1 VNLMRVLIVDDEAL
15 ARSRMRALLGDITDP
30 AIEVVGEAADG
41 RAAIELCDQLQV
53 QAVLMDISMPVMDGL
68 EAARHLAASDAPP
81 AVIFC
86 TAYDEHALAAFEARA
101 IDYLVKPV
109 RAERLQSALQ
119 RAAKLSLDER
129 RVPASGTPT
138 RSRSHLCARV
148 RGNLRL
154 VAIHEISYLL
164 AEDKYVVVHSDHGEV
179 LIEES
184 LKALEQEFPDQ
195 FVRIHRNC
203 LIAVDRLQGLDR
215 DAEGNLQA
223 RVQGAALPL
232 EISRRCLPA
241 IRALVKH
248 L

>member
-1 VNLMRVLIVDDEAL
+1 MRVLIVDDEAL
-15 ARSRMRALLGDITDP
+15 ARSRMRALLGEFTEP
-30 AIEVVGEAADG
+30 KIEIVGEAADG
-41 RAAIELCDQLQV
+41 RAAIELCDQLDV
-53 QAVLMDISMPVMDGL
+53 QAVLLDISMPVMDGL
-68 EAARHLAASDAPP
+68 EAARHLAAGDSPP
-81 AVIFC
+81 AIIFC

-109 RAERLQSALQ
+109 RVERLQAALL
-119 RAAKLSLDER
+119 RAEKLSIDER
-129 RVPASGTPT
+129 RASVLQPSE

-154 VAIHEISYLL
+154 VAISEISYLL
-164 AEDKYVVVHSDHGEV
+164 AEDKYVVVHSDQGEV

-184 LKALEQEFPDQ
+184 LKALELEFPDQ

-203 LIAVDRLQGLDR
+203 LIAISRLQGLDR

-223 RVQGAALPL
+223 RVLGAPKPL

-241 IRALVKH
+241 VRTLVKQ

>member
-1 VNLMRVLIVDDEAL
+1 MRVLIVDDEAL
-15 ARSRMRALLGDITDP
+15 ARSRMRALLAEISDP
-30 AIEVVGEAADG
+30 QIEIVGEAADG

-53 QAVLMDISMPVMDGL
+53 QAVLLDISMPVMDGL
-68 EAARHLAASDAPP
+68 EAARHLASSESPP

-109 RAERLQSALQ
+109 RVERLQAALQ
-119 RAAKLSLDER
+119 RADRLSVDER
-129 RVPASGTPT
+129 RIPAAAMPG

-154 VAIHEISYLL
+154 VAIGEISYLL

-184 LKALEQEFPDQ
+184 LKALEEEFPDQ

-203 LIAVDRLQGLDR
+203 LIAIERLQGLDR
-215 DAEGNLQA
+215 DTEGNLQA
-223 RVQGAALPL
+223 RVQGAAKPL

>member
-1 VNLMRVLIVDDEAL
+1 MRVLIVDDEAL
-15 ARSRMRALLGDITDP
+15 ARSRMRALLGDMSDLQID
-30 AIEVVGEAADG
+30 IVGEAADG
-41 RAAIELCDQLQV
+41 RAAIELCDRLDV
-53 QAVLMDISMPVMDGL
+53 QAILLDISMPVMDGL
-68 EAARHLAASDAPP
+68 EAARHLAASENPP

-109 RAERLQSALQ
+109 RAERLHAALQ
-119 RAAKLSLDER
+119 RAEKLTIDER
-129 RVPASGTPT
+129 RAPATGVST

-154 VAIHEISYLL
+154 VAIGEISYLL
-164 AEDKYVVVHSDHGEV
+164 AEDKYVVVHSDQGEV

-184 LKALEQEFPDQ
+184 LKALEQEFPEQ

-203 LIAVDRLQGLDR
+203 LIAVDRLLGLDR

-223 RVQGAALPL
+223 RVQGAPKPL

>member
-1 VNLMRVLIVDDEAL
+1 MRVLIVDDEAL

-30 AIEVVGEAADG
+30 QIEVVGEAADG
-41 RAAIELCDQLQV
+41 RAAIELCDRLQV
-53 QAVLMDISMPVMDGL
+53 QAVLLDISMPVMDGL
-68 EAARHLAASDAPP
+68 EAARHLAAGDNPP
-81 AVIFC
+81 AIIFC

-109 RAERLQSALQ
+109 RAERLQTALR
-119 RAAKLSLDER
+119 RAEKLSVDER
-129 RVPASGTPT
+129 RVVSAATAS

-154 VAIHEISYLL
+154 VAISEISYLL
-164 AEDKYVVVHSDHGEV
+164 AEDKYVVVHSDQGEV

-184 LKALEQEFPDQ
+184 LKALELEFPDQ

-215 DAEGNLQA
+215 DTEGNLQA
-223 RVQGAALPL
+223 RVQGAPQSL

>member
-1 VNLMRVLIVDDEAL
+1 MRVLIVDDEAL
-15 ARSRMRALLGDITDP
+15 ARSRMRSLLADMSEP
-30 AIEVVGEAADG
+30 LIEVVGEASNG
-41 RAAIELCDQLQV
+41 RQAIELCDALQV
-53 QAVLMDISMPVMDGL
+53 EAVLLDISMPVMDGL
-68 EAARHLAASDAPP
+68 EAARHLAQTESPP
-81 AVIFC
+81 AIIFC

-109 RAERLQSALQ
+109 RAERLQAALV
-119 RAAKLSLDER
+119 RASRLSDADR
-129 RVPASGTPT
+129 RSVALTPVDA
-138 RSRSHLCARV
+138 RARSHLCARV

-154 VAIHEISYLL
+154 VAIEEIAYLM
-164 AEDKYVVVHSDHGEV
+164 AEDKYVVVHSDQGEV

-184 LKALEQEFPDQ
+184 LKALELEFPDQ

-215 DAEGNLQA
+215 DVDGNLQA
-223 RVQGAALPL
+223 RVRGAERVL

-241 IRALVKH
+241 IRALIKQ

>member
-1 VNLMRVLIVDDEAL
+1 MRVLIVDDEAL
-15 ARSRMRALLGDITDP
+15 ARSRMRALLAEISDP
-30 AIEVVGEAADG
+30 QIEIVGEAADG

-53 QAVLMDISMPVMDGL
+53 QAVLLDISMPVMDGL
-68 EAARHLAASDAPP
+68 EAARHLASSETPP

-109 RAERLQSALQ
+109 RVERLQAALQ
-119 RAAKLSLDER
+119 RADRLSVDER
-129 RVPASGTPT
+129 RIPAAAMPG

-154 VAIHEISYLL
+154 VAIGEISYLL

-184 LKALEQEFPDQ
+184 LKALEEEFPDQ

-203 LIAVDRLQGLDR
+203 LIAIERLQGLDR
-215 DAEGNLQA
+215 DTEGNLQA
-223 RVQGAALPL
+223 RVKGASKPL

>member
-1 VNLMRVLIVDDEAL
+1 MMRVLIVDDEAL
-15 ARSRMRALLGDITDP
+15 ARTRMRALLAEIDQP
-30 AIEVVGEAADG
+30 ATEVVGEAADG

-53 QAVLMDISMPVMDGL
+53 QVVLLDISMPVMDGL
-68 EAARHLAASDAPP
+68 EAARHLATGENPP
-81 AVIFC
+81 AIIFC

-109 RAERLQSALQ
+109 RAERLRSALD
-119 RAAKLSLDER
+119 RAEKLSIDDR
-129 RVPASGTPT
+129 RAPSSGLGN

-154 VAIHEISYLL
+154 VAINEISYLL
-164 AEDKYVVVHSDHGEV
+164 AEDKYVVVHSDQGEV

-184 LKALEQEFPDQ
+184 LKTLEQEFPDQ

-203 LIAVDRLQGLDR
+203 LIAVERLQGLDR
-215 DAEGNLQA
+215 DADGNLQA
-223 RVQGAALPL
+223 RVQGAPRPL

>member
-1 VNLMRVLIVDDEAL
+1 MRVLIVDDEAL
-15 ARSRMRALLGDITDP
+15 ARSRMRALLAEISDP
-30 AIEVVGEAADG
+30 QIEIVGEAADG

-53 QAVLMDISMPVMDGL
+53 QAVLLDISMPVMDGL
-68 EAARHLAASDAPP
+68 EAARHLASSESPP

-109 RAERLQSALQ
+109 RVERLRAALQ
-119 RAAKLSLDER
+119 RADKLSVDER
-129 RVPASGTPT
+129 RIPAAAMPG

-154 VAIHEISYLL
+154 VAIGEIAYLL

-184 LKALEQEFPDQ
+184 LKALEEEFPDQ

-203 LIAVDRLQGLDR
+203 LIAVERLRGLDR
-215 DAEGNLQA
+215 DPEGNLQA
-223 RVQGAALPL
+223 RVQGASKPL

>member
-1 VNLMRVLIVDDEAL
+1 MMRVLIVDDEAL
-15 ARSRMRALLGDITDP
+15 ARTRMRALLAEIAQP
-30 AIEVVGEAADG
+30 ATEVVAEAADG

-53 QAVLMDISMPVMDGL
+53 QVVLLDISMPVMDGL
-68 EAARHLAASDAPP
+68 EAARHLAGADNPP
-81 AVIFC
+81 AIIFC

-109 RAERLQSALQ
+109 RGERLRSALE
-119 RAAKLSLDER
+119 RAEKLSVDDR
-129 RVPASGTPT
+129 RAPGSGLGN

-154 VAIHEISYLL
+154 VAINEISYLL
-164 AEDKYVVVHSDHGEV
+164 AEDKYVVVHSDQGEV

-184 LKALEQEFPDQ
+184 LKTLEQEFPEQ

-223 RVQGAALPL
+223 RVQGASRPL

>member
-1 VNLMRVLIVDDEAL
+1 MRLLIVDDEPL
-15 ARSRMRALLGDITDP
+15 ARARMRSLLAEISEP
-30 AIEVVGEAADG
+30 ACEIVGEAADG
-41 RAAIELCDQLQV
+41 RAAIERCEELQV
-53 QAVLMDISMPVMDGL
+53 QVLLLDISMPVMDGL
-68 EAARHLAASDAPP
+68 EAARHLAGSEHPP
-81 AVIFC
+81 AIIFC

-109 RAERLQSALQ
+109 RVERLRAALQ
-119 RAAKLSLDER
+119 RAEKLGIDDR
-129 RVPASGTPT
+129 RASATGLST

-154 VAIHEISYLL
+154 VAIGEISYLL

-184 LKALEQEFPDQ
+184 LKTLELEFPDH

-203 LIAVDRLQGLDR
+203 LIAVSRLQGLDR

-223 RVQGAALPL
+223 RVQGAARPL

>member
-1 VNLMRVLIVDDEAL
+1 MRVLIVDDEAL
-15 ARSRMRALLGDITDP
+15 ARSRMRALLAEISDP
-30 AIEVVGEAADG
+30 QIEIVGEAADG

-53 QAVLMDISMPVMDGL
+53 QAVLLDISMPVMDGL
-68 EAARHLAASDAPP
+68 EAARHLASSETPP

-109 RAERLQSALQ
+109 RVERLQAALQ
-119 RAAKLSLDER
+119 RADRLSVDER
-129 RVPASGTPT
+129 RIPAAAMPG

-154 VAIHEISYLL
+154 VAIGEISYLL

-184 LKALEQEFPDQ
+184 LKALEEEFPDQ

-203 LIAVDRLQGLDR
+203 LIAIERLQGLDR
-215 DAEGNLQA
+215 DTEGNLQA
-223 RVQGAALPL
+223 RVQGASKPL